1 MRASDER
8 KYIDELLANLDQAE
22 QCLDAE
28 GTQRA
33 YEDLFTFC
41 QENDLDLNA
50 VLQQSRTRHQGSGI
64 MDALKALWPT
74 S

>member
-1 MRASDER
+1 MRASDQR

-22 QCLDAE
+22 QCLDAVR
-28 GTQRA
+28 TQQA

-50 VLQQSRTRHQGSGI
+50 VLQQPRTHEGSGI
-64 MDALKALWPT
+64 IGALKALWHA